1 MEKQKK
7 GNDMAAEAELD
18 AFDLKIVR
26 ALSQDGRMTL
36 AALSDIVGLSKT
48 PCQARIRRLE
58 KEGYILGYR
67 AIVSPVKLGLEHVA
81 FAEVKLNDT
90 RAAALN
96 DFNLAVMKVPEIEQ
110 CHMIAGGFDYL
121 LKVRTRSIAEYR
133 EVLGEKLSALPHV
146 AQTST
151 YVAMETVKE
160 STNLL

>member
-1 MEKQKK
+1 MT
-7 GNDMAAEAELD
+7 DEAELD
-18 AFDLKIVR
+18 AFDLKIIR
-26 ALSQDGRMTL
+26 ALSEDGRMTL
-36 AALSDIVGLSKT
+36 AALSEIVGLSKT
-48 PCQARIRRLE
+48 PCQSRIRRLE
-58 KEGYILGYR
+58 RDGYILGYR

-81 FAEVKLNDT
+81 FAEVKLSDT
-90 RAAALN
+90 RASALN
-96 DFNLAVMKVPEIEQ
+96 DFNRAVMKVPEIEQ

>member
-1 MEKQKK
+1 MT
-7 GNDMAAEAELD
+7 DEAGLD
-18 AFDLKIVR
+18 AFDLKIIR
-26 ALSQDGRMTL
+26 ALSEDGRMTL
-36 AALSDIVGLSKT
+36 AALSEIVGLSKT
-48 PCQARIRRLE
+48 PCQSRIRRLE
-58 KEGYILGYR
+58 RDGYILGYR

-81 FAEVKLNDT
+81 FAEVKLSDA
-90 RAAALN
+90 RASALN
-96 DFNLAVMKVPEIEQ
+96 DFNRAVMKVPEIEQ

>member
-1 MEKQKK
+1 MT
-7 GNDMAAEAELD
+7 DEAGLD
-18 AFDLKIVR
+18 AFDLKIIR
-26 ALSQDGRMTL
+26 ALSEDGRMTL
-36 AALSDIVGLSKT
+36 AALSEIVGLSKT
-48 PCQARIRRLE
+48 PCQSRIRRLE
-58 KEGYILGYR
+58 RDGYILGYR

-81 FAEVKLNDT
+81 FAEVKLSDT
-90 RAAALN
+90 RASALT
-96 DFNLAVMKVPEIEQ
+96 DFNRAVMKVPEIEQ